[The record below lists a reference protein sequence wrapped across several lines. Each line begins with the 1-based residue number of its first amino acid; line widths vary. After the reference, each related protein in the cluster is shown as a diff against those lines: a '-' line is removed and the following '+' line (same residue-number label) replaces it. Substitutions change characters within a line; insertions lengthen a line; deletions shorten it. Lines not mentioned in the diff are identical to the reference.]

1 MKIGVGNERAGTG
14 GRPVVSEAGVKRTLT
29 SGGLSGII
37 NASRPPERV
46 SGGRRFTKE
55 EILSMSL
62 LENLMGHTLIAPD
75 DTWGLLGVMC
85 VSVALSIFLE
95 QKYKWAARV
104 SGSIIALILAMVM
117 ANIGIIP
124 ISCVLYDDIVWGVIV
139 PMGIPLLLLQCNLKK
154 IWREA
159 GKMLTIFLIGAVGTV
174 AGAFLAY
181 FALNG
186 AYTASGGD
194 AGDLAAV
201 ASMMTGSYIGGS
213 VNFSAMAMQHGL
225 KGTPA
230 AAAATVADNLLM
242 ALYFFVL
249 IAFAGM
255 RLFRTRFTHPHID
268 EVERGAG
275 SSAAKTQ
282 AAAFWSRKDISL
294 MDVAMNIAFAVVV
307 VWASNLIAGLFSPF
321 AAEGVVTSF
330 QEGLLDFVGKFLGS
344 QYVWIT
350 TISVVAA
357 TFFSGTME
365 KMHGS
370 QEIGTYLIY
379 LFLFVIGVPANIYTV
394 LTEAPLFLVL
404 TFIMVVV
411 NMLFCFIGA
420 KALKFDLED
429 AIIASN
435 ANIGGPTTAAGMAVA
450 QGWSR
455 LVGPAMLVGVLGYV
469 IGNYAGTL
477 VGILLGA

>member
-1 MKIGVGNERAGTG
+1 
-14 GRPVVSEAGVKRTLT
+14 
-29 SGGLSGII
+29 
-37 NASRPPERV
+37 
-46 SGGRRFTKE
+46 
-55 EILSMSL
+55 MSL
-62 LENLMGHTLIAPD
+62 IENLLGHTLIGPG

-95 QKYKWAARV
+95 QKYRWAARV
-104 SGSIIALILAMVM
+104 SGSIIALILAMVL
-117 ANIGIIP
+117 ANIGVIP
-124 ISCVLYDDIVWGVIV
+124 VSCVLYDDIVWGVIV

-159 GKMLTIFLIGAVGTV
+159 GKMLTIFLIGAVGTI

-181 FALNG
+181 YALSG
-186 AYTASGGD
+186 LYTASGGQ
-194 AGDLAAV
+194 ARDLAAV

-225 KGTPA
+225 KGTTV

-249 IAFAGM
+249 IAFAGL
-255 RLFRTRFTHPHID
+255 RFFRSRFSHPHID
-268 EVERGAG
+268 EVERGADAG
-275 SSAAKTQ
+275 AARTQ

-294 MDVAMNIAFAVVV
+294 KDVAMNLAFAAAV
-307 VWASNLIAGLFSPF
+307 VWASNLIAGVFSPF
-321 AAEGVVTSF
+321 AAEGVVSGF
-330 QEGLLDFVGKFLGS
+330 RDGLLDFVGKFLGS

-350 TISVVAA
+350 TLSVIAA
-357 TFFSGTME
+357 TFFSGAAE

-404 TFIMVVV
+404 TFLMVVV
-411 NMLFCFIGA
+411 NMLFCFVGA
-420 KALKFDLED
+420 RILKFDLED

-435 ANIGGPTTAAGMAVA
+435 ANIGGPTTAAGMAVS
-450 QGWSR
+450 QGWAR

-469 IGNYAGTL
+469 IGNYAGTV
-477 VGILLGA
+477 VGIILGA

>member
-1 MKIGVGNERAGTG
+1 
-14 GRPVVSEAGVKRTLT
+14 
-29 SGGLSGII
+29 
-37 NASRPPERV
+37 
-46 SGGRRFTKE
+46 
-55 EILSMSL
+55 
-62 LENLMGHTLIAPD
+62 
-75 DTWGLLGVMC
+75 
-85 VSVALSIFLE
+85 
-95 QKYKWAARV
+95 
-104 SGSIIALILAMVM
+104 
-117 ANIGIIP
+117 
-124 ISCVLYDDIVWGVIV
+124 
-139 PMGIPLLLLQCNLKK
+139 
-154 IWREA
+154 
-159 GKMLTIFLIGAVGTV
+159 
-174 AGAFLAY
+174 
-181 FALNG
+181 
-186 AYTASGGD
+186 
-194 AGDLAAV
+194 
-201 ASMMTGSYIGGS
+201 
-213 VNFSAMAMQHGL
+213 
-225 KGTPA
+225 
-230 AAAATVADNLLM
+230 
-242 ALYFFVL
+242 
-249 IAFAGM
+249 M

-268 EVERGAG
+268 EVERGTG
-275 SSAAKTQ
+275 FSAAKTQ

-294 MDVAMNIAFAVVV
+294 KDVAMNIAFAVVV

-420 KALKFDLED
+420 KLLKFDLED